1 MRNMIHSLKKLSDST
16 FMNLPALRKV
26 SKAEIM
32 QVIALSEKLN
42 FLFLL
47 IYKIKKFKQIL
58 NKLNYS

>member
-1 MRNMIHSLKKLSDST
+1 
-16 FMNLPALRKV
+16 MNLPALRKV